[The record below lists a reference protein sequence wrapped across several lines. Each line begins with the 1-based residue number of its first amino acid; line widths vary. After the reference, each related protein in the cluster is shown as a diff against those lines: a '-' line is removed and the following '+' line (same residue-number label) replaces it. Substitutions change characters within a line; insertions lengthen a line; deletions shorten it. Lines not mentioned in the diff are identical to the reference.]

1 MDELSSIS
9 RKKCVDCHAKFAAIA
24 AAGQQQAFDVMTT
37 PTGLGWERTFV
48 SGLTYCS
55 VIPVTDVERRYS

>member
-37 PTGLGWERTFV
+37 PTGLGWERNLAASPRPTAA
-48 SGLTYCS
+48 GL
-55 VIPVTDVERRYS
+55 ERLLIN